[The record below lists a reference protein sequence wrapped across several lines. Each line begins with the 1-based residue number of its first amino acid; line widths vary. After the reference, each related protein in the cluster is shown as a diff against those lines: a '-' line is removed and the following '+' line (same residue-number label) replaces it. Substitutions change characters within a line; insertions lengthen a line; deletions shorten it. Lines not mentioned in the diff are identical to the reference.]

1 MTTRLLT
8 FLAAGWLLLAGAAA
22 AEESPAGPG
31 RESLRVGISG
41 LAFAHLKRNDAEAA
55 FKVFAGMAGRRRGL
69 VLDVTVRTFD
79 DPVAFAT
86 AVRAGELHLVMPDA
100 WSFLEADFG
109 AGVAPAFVSAGQDG
123 PLRRYVLALRRDRRP
138 ADLTGLAGRSLL
150 IYDSP
155 NAGIG
160 AHWLEVVLR
169 ERGHGGTQG
178 LFRDVQR
185 YAKPAAVVLPV
196 FFGRA
201 DVCLV
206 DAASLALMAELNPQV
221 GRELVV
227 VLESEPL
234 LNSLIALSV
243 GGWRTPAFREAVE
256 QALAELHEDPAGR
269 QILTLFQNERLQPY
283 EPGQFESVRQLRARA
298 RAAGLPVVGAVD
310 PAATPANPAPTAAS
324 SSP

>member
-1 MTTRLLT
+1 M
-8 FLAAGWLLLAGAAA
+8 
-22 AEESPAGPG
+22 
-31 RESLRVGISG
+31 
-41 LAFAHLKRNDAEAA
+41 
-55 FKVFAGMAGRRRGL
+55 
-69 VLDVTVRTFD
+69 
-79 DPVAFAT
+79 
-86 AVRAGELHLVMPDA
+86 
-100 WSFLEADFG
+100 
-109 AGVAPAFVSAGQDG
+109 
-123 PLRRYVLALRRDRRP
+123 
-138 ADLTGLAGRSLL
+138 
-150 IYDSP
+150 
-155 NAGIG
+155 
-160 AHWLEVVLR
+160 
-169 ERGHGGTQG
+169 GGTQG

-185 YAKPAAVVLPV
+185 LREAGGGGAAGLFSP
-196 FFGRA
+196 G

-243 GGWRTPAFREAVE
+243 GGWRTPAFRQAVE

-283 EPGQFESVRQLRARA
+283 EPGQLESVRQLRARA